1 VVIPG
6 EDSLERP
13 LTARSIVASLLLGSH
28 PPRQTSARL
37 VRFCALL
44 GVNENATRVA
54 LSRMVERGELRVT
67 DGVYELAGAVRRRQA
82 PQDWVLDPEL
92 PEWDGTWWL
101 ALVAAGRRSQAERV
115 TLRAAASTVRLAA
128 VREGVWARPANV
140 PRASAPAA
148 AWDALDEQCTW
159 WDARPPDG
167 PDLVTRLFAPET
179 WAERAGQ
186 LIDRLTPVTAA
197 IAAGAPDRLA
207 EGFVL
212 GAASL
217 QHLRRDPLLPEPLLP
232 RRWPGDDLRAAY
244 RAYVDAYGPAVATY
258 LR

>member
-44 GVNENATRVA
+44 GVSENTTRVA
-54 LSRMVERGELRVT
+54 LSRMVERGELRAA

-82 PQDWVLDPEL
+82 PQDWVLAPEL
-92 PEWDGTWWL
+92 ATWDGTWWL
-101 ALVAAGRRSQAERV
+101 ALVTVGRRDQADRV
-115 TLRAAASTVRLAA
+115 ALRGAAATARLALL
-128 VREGVWARPANV
+128 REGVWARPANV
-140 PRASAPAA
+140 PRTSAPAT
-148 AWDALDEQCTW
+148 AWDTLDAQCEW

-167 PDLVTRLFAPET
+167 PDLVARLFGPGA

-186 LIDRLTPVTAA
+186 LIDRLTPVTTA

-217 QHLRRDPLLPEPLLP
+217 QHLRHDPLLPESLLP
-232 RRWPGDDLRAAY
+232 RPWPGDDLRAAY
-244 RAYVDAYGPAVATY
+244 LAYVQAYGPAVATY